1 MRTRRPTKINN
12 ATPGQPDGAEATAA
26 RAGATKSTKAKR
38 PGKVGRG
45 QPPRKSQFKPG
56 QSGNP
61 GGRPPGR
68 VSLKKAA
75 ENAFSRKLSYEIDGK
90 VGRASMLEAVLIK
103 HGLMAVEGDAR
114 SASLVLT
121 FAAKAL
127 TPKEMIR
134 STTRRLCAELCH
146 LKNCLQASIRAAF
159 RARTFFTFRGSQQPS
174 ITGAYLPS
182 ALQTLRSPATSGAG
196 PGEDSDPGQSVRE
209 PVMSLRRKEGERAL
223 AGRSVARSLRR
234 AAL

>member
-38 PGKVGRG
+38 PAKVGRG

-127 TPKEMIR
+127 TPKEMDPLDDTTPLRRTLPSQELFAGIDQSRLSGADMIHFSRLAATIDHGGLFALSPADFALARDIR
-134 STTRRLCAELCH
+134 S
-146 LKNCLQASIRAAF
+146 
-159 RARTFFTFRGSQQPS
+159 RG
-174 ITGAYLPS
+174 L
-182 ALQTLRSPATSGAG
+182 
-196 PGEDSDPGQSVRE
+196 GEDSTPGNQSGNL
-209 PVMSLRRKEGERAL
+209 S
-223 AGRSVARSLRR
+223 
-234 AAL
+234 